1 MKRKPDLE
9 IIMRY
14 LQWWDPLSIIDDLV
28 DAGNPLSEYDSYA
41 KEIHELLETKAGL
54 FKLVAKLEEIQN
66 GMAREGDKAKDRKLA
81 EGLISCYEQFEDLF
95 Y

>member
-14 LQWWDPLSIIDDLV
+14 LQWWDPLHVIDDLV
-28 DAGNPLSEYDSYA
+28 DGGDLLDEYDSYA
-41 KEIHELLETKAGL
+41 KEIHEILESKAGL
-54 FKLVAKLEEIQN
+54 FQLMAKLEEIQN
-66 GMAREGDKAKDRKLA
+66 GMAKQPSKDRDRKLA
-81 EGLISCYEQFEDLF
+81 EGLISCYERYEELF